1 MTLTPD
7 ATVAHALNINIGPLP
22 IIGPLSITGFGI
34 AVASAFILGQMIASR
49 EIERRGFSSDP
60 VADIVAATLVGFIVG
75 AKIYYAILTHSW
87 DSILTRGGFVFW
99 GGFAG
104 SVAAGALM
112 IRYKKL
118 RFWHIADVF
127 CIGLA
132 AGYSV
137 GRTGCWAVGDDYGK
151 PWPGGWLAVKFPEGE
166 PTSTAAH
173 KTQSFGVQFPAG
185 TDPVS
190 VIAVYP
196 TQLFEVLLG
205 FLIFLIVWRLR
216 EHKHAE
222 GWLFG
227 VWAVWAGIE
236 RFAVEFLRAKDDHIA
251 GPNAGLSAA
260 QIISIGI
267 FLFGIVWMRMRR
279 DVTAAHPGIHEG
291 SSASRIAP
299 RAA

>member
-1 MTLTPD
+1 MLPAAD
-7 ATVAHALNINIGPLP
+7 SAAATVHHALNIALGP
-22 IIGPLSITGFGI
+22 ISITGFGI
-34 AVASAFILGQMIASR
+34 AVAAAFVLGQMIASH
-49 EIERRGFSSDP
+49 EMVRRGFSADP
-60 VADIVAATLVGFIVG
+60 VGDIVAATLVGFIVG
-75 AKIYYAILTHSW
+75 AKLYFAALTHSW
-87 DSILTRGGFVFW
+87 DSLFTRGGFVFW

-112 IRYKKL
+112 IRHKKL

-151 PWPGGWLAVKFPEGE
+151 PWPGGWLAVKFPEGV
-166 PTSTAAH
+166 PPSTAGNMA
-173 KTQSFGVQFPAG
+173 SNFGVHFTPG
-185 TDPVS
+185 TDPLS

-196 TQLFEVLLG
+196 TQLLEVFLG
-205 FLIFLIVWRLR
+205 FLIFLLVFRLR

-227 VWAVWAGIE
+227 VWAVYAGIE
-236 RFAVEFLRAKDDHIA
+236 RFLVEFLRAKDDRI
-251 GPNAGLSAA
+251 GGFLGGLSTA
-260 QIISIGI
+260 QLISVGI
-267 FLFGIVWMRMRR
+267 FAFGFIWMRMRR
-279 DVTAAHPGIHEG
+279 DVTADHPGI
-291 SSASRIAP
+291 

>member
-1 MTLTPD
+1 MIPAPD
-7 ATVAHALNINIGPLP
+7 ATVAHALNINIFRIP
-22 IIGPLSITGFGI
+22 ITGFGI

-49 EIERRGFSSDP
+49 EMERRGFSADP

-75 AKIYYAILTHSW
+75 AKIYYAILTHSL
-87 DSILTRGGFVFW
+87 DSIWTRGGFVFW

-104 SVAAGALM
+104 SVIAGALM
-112 IRYKKL
+112 IRHKKL

-127 CIGLA
+127 SIGLA

-151 PWPGGWLAVKFPEGE
+151 PWPGGWLAVKFPEGV
-166 PTSTAAH
+166 PTSTAANM
-173 KTQSFGVQFPAG
+173 TQSFGVQFPAG
-185 TDPVS
+185 TDPSS

-196 TQLFEVLLG
+196 TQLLEVFLG
-205 FLIFLIVWRLR
+205 FLVFLIVWRLR

-227 VWAVWAGIE
+227 VWAVWAGLE
-236 RFAVEFLRAKDDHIA
+236 RFGVEFLRAKDDHIA

-267 FLFGIVWMRMRR
+267 FLFGITWMRMRR
-279 DVTAAHPGIHEG
+279 DVTAAHPGI
-291 SSASRIAP
+291 